1 MRRDEAITYIW
12 ESGRIGA
19 RLLRALLWPLGW
31 LYGAIVELRNAAF
44 DRGLLRSHDLALP
57 TISVGNLS
65 VGGTGKTPIAAW
77 LVGRLKAAGARP
89 AIVLRG
95 YGGDE
100 PLVHARLN
108 PGVPVIVNANR
119 VAGVAEAKAAGANV
133 VVLDDAFQHRQARR
147 DIDAVLLSA
156 DRFGPVR
163 PLPAGPWRE
172 PLGALGRA
180 SLIAVT
186 RKSASPLRARELLSH
201 AMRFSPKAAGTIL
214 HLTPD
219 ALVQWSSGITEP
231 VSALSGAPILA
242 VSAIGDPRAF
252 AGQLRAAGAQVE
264 AVSYP
269 DHHAF
274 SVAEAESLAARA
286 QGKMRVVCTLKDA
299 VKLAVIWPRQAAPIW
314 YLSQRVTVEAGGESW
329 DRLVAAFA
337 SKAMSVRPNETT
349 TPAESG
355 PTTDRNVP

>member
-1 MRRDEAITYIW
+1 MRRDEAIAYVW
-12 ESGRIGA
+12 ESGSVGA
-19 RLLRALLWPLGW
+19 RLLRGLLWPLGW
-31 LYGAIVELRNAAF
+31 LFGQIVELRNAAF
-44 DRGLLRSHDLALP
+44 DRGFFAAHELSLP
-57 TISVGNLS
+57 SISVGNLS
-65 VGGTGKTPIAAW
+65 VGGTGKTPVAAW

-108 PGVPVIVNANR
+108 PGVPVIVNADR
-119 VAGVAEAKAAGANV
+119 VAGVDEARAAGANV
-133 VVLDDAFQHRQARR
+133 VVLDDAFQHRRARR
-147 DIDAVLLSA
+147 DVDTVLLSA

-172 PLGALGRA
+172 PLGSLARA

-186 RKSASPLRARELLSH
+186 RKSASPVRARELLSH
-201 AMRFSPKAAGTIL
+201 ALRFAPQAAGAIL
-214 HLTPD
+214 YLSPD
-219 ALVQWSSGITEP
+219 ALVQWDSGITEP
-231 VSALSGAPILA
+231 VTTLFGAPILA

-252 AGQLRAAGAQVE
+252 VAQLRVAGAQVE

-274 SVAEAESLAARA
+274 TAADAESLAARA
-286 QGKMRVVCTLKDA
+286 QGKRRVVCTLKDA
-299 VKLAVIWPRQAAPIW
+299 VKLAVVWPRQAAPIW

-329 DRLVAAFA
+329 DRLVASIA
-337 SKAMSVRPNETT
+337 SQAMSVRPNGTT

-355 PTTDRNVP
+355 PTTDNNAS